1 MTHELP
7 QLPYAYDALEPHID
21 ARTMEIHHTKHHQGY
36 VDKLNAA
43 IKGTDLEEKPIE
55 EVLSDL
61 ESVPEEIRTSVR
73 NNGGGHANHSFFWKV
88 MSPNGGGEP
97 EGALREAIENAFGS
111 FEEFKKQFSEA
122 ALGRFGSGW
131 AWLVVSNGNLEILST
146 PNQDSPLS
154 QGKTPILGI
163 DVWEHA
169 YYLLRQNRRA
179 EYVEAFFNVINWEQ
193 VAKNL
198 EDASS

>member
-1 MTHELP
+1 
-7 QLPYAYDALEPHID
+7 
-21 ARTMEIHHTKHHQGY
+21 
-36 VDKLNAA
+36 
-43 IKGTDLEEKPIE
+43 
-55 EVLSDL
+55 
-61 ESVPEEIRTSVR
+61 VR

>member
-1 MTHELP
+1 
-7 QLPYAYDALEPHID
+7 
-21 ARTMEIHHTKHHQGY
+21 
-36 VDKLNAA
+36 
-43 IKGTDLEEKPIE
+43 
-55 EVLSDL
+55 
-61 ESVPEEIRTSVR
+61 
-73 NNGGGHANHSFFWKV
+73 

-111 FEEFKKQFSEA
+111 FEEFKKRFSEA